1 MAKAAGTAFNALK
14 SGIGAVGR
22 GIGSVASKAL
32 NFLGGSNSISGLS
45 GSTGQPLPGLPGATS
60 SALSQAIPNI
70 ANFAGGG
77 GAPSVAASAFGA
89 GPIGDVG
96 GGSMS
101 DMLKSL
107 GVGGSSPGSGFG
119 ADIVKDDLI
128 SSTNPSI
135 AESLAPALSTAA
147 AAPGGSSGRGGD
159 IMSRLFGNGNPKD
172 GGGLLQTLLPA
183 VGIGYSAWRSNQP
196 VEGIETLR
204 DVANEARGQSQM
216 MTRSANEA
224 MQGNLPGGAQQSID
238 AALRSA
244 EATVRSRYAGL
255 GLTGSTMEAQDLADL
270 QRRAVAQRFEIGR
283 GLAQT
288 GLSAAAGQGQ
298 LAGSLYEKIL
308 DAETQQGTAFGDAL
322 AEFAGLLTE

>member
-1 MAKAAGTAFNALK
+1 MAKAAGSAFNALK
-14 SGIGAVGR
+14 SGVGAIGR
-22 GIGSVASKAL
+22 GLGSVASKAL
-32 NFLGGSNSISGLS
+32 NFLGGSNPVSGLS

-60 SALSQAIPNI
+60 SALSQSIPNI
-70 ANFAGGG
+70 SSFSGGG
-77 GAPSVAASAFGA
+77 GGGSSLAASAFGA

-119 ADIVKDDLI
+119 ADIVKDLI

-147 AAPGGSSGRGGD
+147 AAPVGSSGGGD

-308 DAETQQGTAFGDAL
+308 EAETQQGTAFGDAL

>member
-22 GIGSVASKAL
+22 GLGSVASKAL
-32 NFLGGSNSISGLS
+32 NFLGGSNPISGLS
-45 GSTGQPLPGLPGATS
+45 GGTGQPMAGLPGATS
-60 SALSQAIPNI
+60 SALSQSIPNI
-70 ANFAGGG
+70 SSFAGGG
-77 GAPSVAASAFGA
+77 GGGSSLAASAFGS
-89 GPIGDVG
+89 GPMGDVG

-119 ADIVKDDLI
+119 ADIVKDLI

-135 AESLAPALSTAA
+135 AGSLAPLLSTAA
-147 AAPGGSSGRGGD
+147 AAPAGSAGGGEGGGGGFL
-159 IMSRLFGNGNPKD
+159 SNLFGNRS
-172 GGGLLQTLLPA
+172 LMETLLPA
-183 VGIGYSAWRSNQP
+183 AGIGYSAWRSNQP
-196 VEGIETLR
+196 VEGIENLR
-204 DVANEARGQSQM
+204 GIAAEAQNQSQM
-216 MTRSANEA
+216 MNRSANEA

-238 AALRSA
+238 SALRSA
-244 EATVRSRYAGL
+244 EATIRSRYANL
-255 GLTGSTMEAQDLADL
+255 GLTGSTMEAQDMADL

-308 DAETQQGTAFGDAL
+308 QAETEQGTAFGDAL
-322 AEFAGLLTE
+322 SEFAGLLAE